1 VFMAAVGCAV
11 ADPERISYIR
21 HKTGLIESA

>member
-11 ADPERISYIR
+11 ADPQRISYIR
-21 HKTGLIESA
+21 HKTAFVESA